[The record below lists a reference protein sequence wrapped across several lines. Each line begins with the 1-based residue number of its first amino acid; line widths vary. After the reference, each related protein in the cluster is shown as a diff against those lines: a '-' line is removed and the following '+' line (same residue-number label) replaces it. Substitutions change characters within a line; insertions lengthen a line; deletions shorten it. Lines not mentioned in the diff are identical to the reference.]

1 MVTVSTTSP
10 VRNAS
15 RPHASRHVDD
25 ATRQHLALMRHSCAH
40 LLAAAVQDIWPQA
53 RFGVGPATDAGFY
66 YDILF
71 PTPISEADFSR
82 IEARMRE
89 LRDERSSFR
98 RTEIG
103 VADAT
108 AFMRRTNQDFK
119 VELLDLLR
127 TKGSTAVAKET
138 GDDSA
143 AGAAPGADDA
153 GVAPA
158 GVDTVSF
165 YTVSDFV
172 DLCRGPHVP
181 DTGAIGAFK
190 LTSIAGAYWRGNER
204 NPQMQRIYG
213 LCFDTDAE
221 IEHELWRQEQM
232 RQRDHRKLGRELD
245 IFAFSDEVGIGL
257 PLWLPNGAVL
267 RSELEQLARQFEAR
281 YGYQQVI
288 TPEIARGAL
297 YVQSGHLPYYADD
310 MYPPMKLE
318 EEEFY
323 LRPMNCPHHHHV
335 FLARPHSYRD
345 MPVRLAEY
353 GKVFRYEAH
362 GALSGLMRT
371 RGFCQNDAHIYC
383 TFDQAKDEFIR
394 VMNLHADYYRL
405 FDIDDFY
412 MRLSLPDLN
421 KLEKYV
427 DEPAGWRAALDIIR
441 AAADEGGFPCIEAEG
456 EAAFYGPK
464 IDFMI
469 RSAIGTEYAISTN
482 QLDFLATSRFDLH
495 YRAADGTDQPVYVIH
510 RAPLGSHERFVAFLL
525 EHYAGN
531 FPTWLAPTQV
541 MIVPIADRHIAY
553 AEHLKSELIGS
564 DIRTGSFSL
573 RVAVDASPERMQ
585 KKIRNAQAMKIPTV
599 LVVGDREAENSTA
612 AVRLRGGRDLG
623 TMTVGAIVD
632 RLRTEITT
640 RRDTPIET

>member
-1 MVTVSTTSP
+1 MAETVSAPKPSP
-10 VRNAS
+10 AQPAP
-15 RPHASRHVDD
+15 RPGRTGPIDD

-40 LLAAAVQDIWPQA
+40 LLAAAVQDIWPEA
-53 RFGVGPATDAGFY
+53 RFGVGPATDQGFY

-71 PTPISEADFSR
+71 PEPISETDFPR

-89 LRDERSSFR
+89 IRAGNVGFVRE
-98 RTEIG
+98 EIG
-103 VADAT
+103 IAAAT
-108 AFMRRTNQDFK
+108 EFMRRTRQDFK
-119 VELLDLLR
+119 VELLELLR

-138 GDDSA
+138 GDSSA
-143 AGAAPGADDA
+143 AGDTDHVGGAT
-153 GVAPA
+153 

-190 LTSIAGAYWRGNER
+190 LTSIAGAYWRGNEH

-213 LCFDTDAE
+213 LCFDTEAE
-221 IEHELWRQEQM
+221 IEQELWRQEQM

-245 IFAFSDEVGIGL
+245 IFAFAEEVGIGL

-267 RSELEQLARQFEAR
+267 RRELEQLAREYETR
-281 YGYQQVI
+281 HGYQQVI

-297 YVQSGHLPYYADD
+297 YRQSGHLPYYTDD
-310 MYPPMKLE
+310 MYPPMKLD

-335 FLARPHSYRD
+335 FLARPHSYRE
-345 MPVRLAEY
+345 MPVRIAEY

-371 RGFCQNDAHIYC
+371 RGFCQNDAHLYC
-383 TFDQAKDEFIR
+383 TEDQAKDEFVG
-394 VMNLHADYYRL
+394 VMNLHAEYYRL

-412 MRLSLPDLN
+412 MRLSLPDLS
-421 KLEKYV
+421 KLEKYMG
-427 DEPAGWRAALDIIR
+427 EPAQWTRALDIIR
-441 AAADEGGFPCIEAEG
+441 AAIRDGGYPYVEAEG

-482 QLDFLATSRFDLH
+482 QLDFLATSRFDLK

-510 RAPLGSHERFVAFLL
+510 RAPLGSHERFIGFLL
-525 EHYAGN
+525 EHYAGS

-541 MIVPIADRHIAY
+541 TIVPIADRHIDY
-553 AEHLKSELIGS
+553 AERLRALLANS
-564 DIRTGSFSL
+564 DIRTATAGV
-573 RVAVDASPERMQ
+573 RVTVDASSERMQ
-585 KKIRNAQAMKIPTV
+585 KKIRNAQAMKIPAV
-599 LVVGDREAENSTA
+599 LVVGDREAENGTA
-612 AVRLRGGRDLG
+612 SVRLRGGRDLG
-623 TMTVGAIVD
+623 TMTVEQILD

-640 RRDTPIET
+640 RRDIQAEA

>member
-1 MVTVSTTSP
+1 
-10 VRNAS
+10 
-15 RPHASRHVDD
+15 
-25 ATRQHLALMRHSCAH
+25 MRHSCAH
-40 LLAAAVQDIWPQA
+40 LLAAAVQDLWPEA
-53 RFGVGPATDAGFY
+53 RFGVGPATDQGFY

-71 PTPISEADFSR
+71 PAPISEADFPR
-82 IEARMRE
+82 IEARMRQIRAE
-89 LRDERSSFR
+89 DTAFR
-98 RTEIG
+98 RNEIG
-103 VADAT
+103 IAEAT
-108 AFMRRTNQDFK
+108 AFMKSTNQDFK
-119 VELLDLLR
+119 VELLELLR
-127 TKGSTAVAKET
+127 TRGSTAVAKET
-138 GDDSA
+138 GDASA
-143 AGAAPGADDA
+143 AADA
-153 GVAPA
+153 S

-172 DLCRGPHVP
+172 DLCRGPHVER
-181 DTGAIGAFK
+181 TTEIGAFK
-190 LTSIAGAYWRGNER
+190 LTSIAGAYWRGDER

-213 LCFDTDAE
+213 LCFDTDAD
-221 IEHELWRQEQM
+221 IEQELWRQEQM

-257 PLWLPNGAVL
+257 PLWLPNGATL
-267 RSELEQLARQFEAR
+267 RRELEQLAREYENR
-281 YGYQQVI
+281 YGYQQII

-297 YVQSGHLPYYADD
+297 YHQSGHLPYYADD

-335 FLARPHSYRD
+335 FLARPHSYRE

-405 FDIDDFY
+405 FDIEDFY

-427 DEPAGWRAALDIIR
+427 DEPVKWRAALEIIR
-441 AAADEGGFPCIEAEG
+441 AAAAEGGFPCIEAEG

-482 QLDFLATSRFDLH
+482 QLDFLATSRFGLH
-495 YRAADGTDQPVYVIH
+495 YRAADGSDQPVYVIH
-510 RAPLGSHERFVAFLL
+510 RAPLGSHERFVGFLL

-531 FPTWLAPTQV
+531 FPTWIAPTQV
-541 MIVPIADRHIAY
+541 MIVPIADRHLDY
-553 AEHLKSELIGS
+553 AERLKSELTGS
-564 DIRTGSFSL
+564 DVRTATFGL
-573 RVAVDASPERMQ
+573 RVGVDASSERMQ

-599 LVVGDREAENSTA
+599 LVVGDREAESGTA

-623 TMTVGAIVD
+623 TMTVAAILD
-632 RLRTEITT
+632 RLRTEVTS
-640 RRDTPIET
+640 RRDLPVDDVPA

>member
-1 MVTVSTTSP
+1 MS
-10 VRNAS
+10 
-15 RPHASRHVDD
+15 
-25 ATRQHLALMRHSCAH
+25 
-40 LLAAAVQDIWPQA
+40 
-53 RFGVGPATDAGFY
+53 GPRRIRGFY

-71 PTPISEADFSR
+71 PAPISEADFPR
-82 IEARMRE
+82 IEARMRQIRAE
-89 LRDERSSFR
+89 DTAFR
-98 RTEIG
+98 RNEIG
-103 VADAT
+103 IAEAT
-108 AFMRRTNQDFK
+108 AFMKSTNQDFK
-119 VELLDLLR
+119 VELLELLR
-127 TKGSTAVAKET
+127 TRGSTAVAKET
-138 GDDSA
+138 GDASA
-143 AGAAPGADDA
+143 AADA
-153 GVAPA
+153 S

-172 DLCRGPHVP
+172 DLCRGPHVEH
-181 DTGAIGAFK
+181 TTEIGAFK
-190 LTSIAGAYWRGNER
+190 LTSIAGAYWRGDER

-221 IEHELWRQEQM
+221 VEQELWRQEQM

-245 IFAFSDEVGIGL
+245 IFAFSNEGGIGL
-257 PLWLPNGAVL
+257 PLWLPNGATL
-267 RSELEQLARQFEAR
+267 RRELEQLAREYENR
-281 YGYQQVI
+281 YGYQQII

-297 YVQSGHLPYYADD
+297 YHQSGHLPYYADD

-335 FLARPHSYRD
+335 FLARPHSYRE

-405 FDIDDFY
+405 FDIEDFY

-427 DEPAGWRAALDIIR
+427 DEPVKWRAALEIIR
-441 AAADEGGFPCIEAEG
+441 AAAAEGGFPCIEAEG

-482 QLDFLATSRFDLH
+482 QLDFLATSRFGLH
-495 YRAADGTDQPVYVIH
+495 YRAADGSDQPVYVIH
-510 RAPLGSHERFVAFLL
+510 RAPLGSHERFVGFLL

-531 FPTWLAPTQV
+531 FPTWIAPTQV
-541 MIVPIADRHIAY
+541 MIVPIADRHLDY
-553 AEHLKSELIGS
+553 AERLKSELTGS
-564 DIRTGSFSL
+564 DVRTATFGL
-573 RVAVDASPERMQ
+573 RVGVDASSERMQ

-599 LVVGDREAENSTA
+599 LVVGDREAESGTA

-623 TMTVGAIVD
+623 TMTVAAILD
-632 RLRTEITT
+632 RLRTEVTS
-640 RRDTPIET
+640 RRDLPMDDVPA

>member
-1 MVTVSTTSP
+1 MVRALSSVAEQP
-10 VRNAS
+10 AS
-15 RPHASRHVDD
+15 LAPRFAPTDE

-40 LLAAAVQDIWPQA
+40 LLAAAVQDLWPEA
-53 RFGVGPATDAGFY
+53 RFGVGPATDQGFY

-71 PTPISEADFSR
+71 PRPISETDFPA
-82 IEARMRE
+82 IEARMRAIRAE
-89 LRDERSSFR
+89 SAPFVREEVSID
-98 RTEIG
+98 
-103 VADAT
+103 DAI
-108 AFMRRTNQDFK
+108 AFMRNHHQDFK
-119 VELLDLLR
+119 VELLELLR
-127 TKGSTAVAKET
+127 TVGSTAVARET
-138 GDDSA
+138 GDASATGSVDAGASA
-143 AGAAPGADDA
+143 A
-153 GVAPA
+153 A
-158 GVDTVSF
+158 GVDAVSF

-181 DTGAIGAFK
+181 DTSAIGAFK

-213 LCFDTDAE
+213 LCFDTEAE
-221 IEHELWRQEQM
+221 IEQELWRQEQM
-232 RQRDHRKLGRELD
+232 RLRDHRKLGRELD
-245 IFAFSDEVGIGL
+245 IFAFAEEVGIGL

-267 RSELEQLARQFEAR
+267 RRELEHLAGEFETR

-288 TPEIARGAL
+288 TPEIARAAL
-297 YVQSGHLPYYADD
+297 YVQSGHLPYYKDD

-318 EEEFY
+318 DEEFY
-323 LRPMNCPHHHHV
+323 LRAMNCPHHHHV
-335 FLARPHSYRD
+335 FLARPHSYRE

-383 TFDQAKDEFIR
+383 TFDQARDEFIR

-405 FDIDDFY
+405 FDIHDFW
-412 MRLSLPDLN
+412 MRLSLPDLT

-427 DEPAGWRAALDIIR
+427 DEPAKWVAALDIIR
-441 AAADEGGFPCIEAEG
+441 AAVAEGGYPCVEVEG

-464 IDFMI
+464 IDFMV

-482 QLDFLATSRFDLH
+482 QLDFLATSRFDLT
-495 YRAADGTDQPVYVIH
+495 YRAADGSDQPVYVIH
-510 RAPLGSHERFVAFLL
+510 RAPLGSHERFIGFLL

-541 MIVPIADRHIAY
+541 AIVPIADRHIAY
-553 AEHLKSELIGS
+553 AERLKAELTGS
-564 DIRTGSFSL
+564 DIRTATFGL
-573 RVAVDASPERMQ
+573 RVLVDSSSERMQ

-599 LVVGDREAENSTA
+599 LVVGDREAENGTA

-623 TMTVGAIVD
+623 PMPIDAILD
-632 RLRTEITT
+632 RLRTEIAARHDLPAT
-640 RRDTPIET
+640 

>member
-1 MVTVSTTSP
+1 
-10 VRNAS
+10 
-15 RPHASRHVDD
+15 
-25 ATRQHLALMRHSCAH
+25 MRHSCAH
-40 LLAAAVQDIWPQA
+40 LLAAAVQDIWPEA
-53 RFGVGPATDAGFY
+53 RFGVGPATDQGFY

-71 PTPISEADFSR
+71 PAPISESDFPR
-82 IEARMRE
+82 IEKRMRE
-89 LRDERSSFR
+89 IRAENGGFQREDIAIDE
-98 RTEIG
+98 
-103 VADAT
+103 AT

-119 VELLDLLR
+119 VELLELLR

-138 GDDSA
+138 GDENAAGDSA
-143 AGAAPGADDA
+143 GAS
-153 GVAPA
+153 

-181 DTGAIGAFK
+181 STNAIGAFK
-190 LTSIAGAYWRGNER
+190 LTSIAGAYWRGDER

-213 LCFDTDAE
+213 LCFDTEAE
-221 IEHELWRQEQM
+221 IEQELWRQEQM

-245 IFAFSDEVGIGL
+245 IFAFAQEVGIGL

-267 RSELEQLARQFEAR
+267 RRELEHLAHEYESR
-281 YGYQQVI
+281 YGYQQVV
-288 TPEIARGAL
+288 TPEITRGAL
-297 YVQSGHLPYYADD
+297 YVQSGHLPYYKDD

-394 VMNLHADYYRL
+394 VMNLHAEYYRL
-405 FDIDDFY
+405 FDIQDFW

-427 DEPAGWRAALDIIR
+427 DEPDKWVAALEIIR
-441 AAADEGGFPCIEAEG
+441 AAAAEGGYPCVEAEG

-464 IDFMI
+464 IDFMV

-482 QLDFLATSRFDLH
+482 QLDFLATSRFDLK
-495 YRAADGTDQPVYVIH
+495 YRSADGTDQPVYVIH
-510 RAPLGSHERFVAFLL
+510 RAPLGSHERFIGFLL

-541 MIVPIADRHIAY
+541 MIIPIADRHIEY
-553 AEHLKSELIGS
+553 AERLKSQLTNS
-564 DIRTGSFSL
+564 DIRTATFGL
-573 RVAVDASPERMQ
+573 RVQVDGSAERMQ
-585 KKIRNAQAMKIPTV
+585 KKIRNAQAMKVPV
-599 LVVGDREAENSTA
+599 MLVVGDREAEANSA

-623 TMTVGAIVD
+623 TMTVGAIID

-640 RRDTPIET
+640 RHDIPPADQPPANETQAG

>member
-1 MVTVSTTSP
+1 MSSVAEQP
-10 VRNAS
+10 AS
-15 RPHASRHVDD
+15 LRPRPAVLDE
-25 ATRQHLALMRHSCAH
+25 ATRRHLALMRHSCAH
-40 LLAAAVQDIWPQA
+40 LLAAAVQDLWPQA
-53 RFGVGPATDAGFY
+53 RFGVGPATETGFY

-71 PTPISEADFSR
+71 PTPISESDFPA
-82 IEARMRE
+82 IEARMRAIRAE
-89 LRDERSSFR
+89 ADPFVRED
-98 RTEIG
+98 IPI
-103 VADAT
+103 ADAI
-108 AFMRRTNQDFK
+108 AFMSGQNQDFK
-119 VELLDLLR
+119 VELLELLR
-127 TKGSTAVAKET
+127 TVGSTAVAKET
-138 GDDSA
+138 GDESA
-143 AGAAPGADDA
+143 AA
-153 GVAPA
+153 GET
-158 GVDTVSF
+158 GVDQVSF

-172 DLCRGPHVP
+172 DLCRGPHVA
-181 DTGAIGAFK
+181 DTSAIGAFK
-190 LTSIAGAYWRGNER
+190 LTSIAGAYWRGNEH

-213 LCFDTDAE
+213 LCFDTEAE
-221 IEHELWRQEQM
+221 IEQELWRQEQM
-232 RQRDHRKLGRELD
+232 KLRDHRKLGRELD
-245 IFAFSDEVGIGL
+245 IFAFAEEVGIGL

-267 RSELEQLARQFEAR
+267 RRELEYLAGEYETR

-288 TPEIARGAL
+288 TPEIARAAL
-297 YVQSGHLPYYADD
+297 YVQSGHLPYYKDD

-318 EEEFY
+318 DEEFY
-323 LRPMNCPHHHHV
+323 LRAMNCPHHHHV
-335 FLARPHSYRD
+335 FLARPHSYRE

-405 FDIDDFY
+405 FDIQDFW
-412 MRLSLPDLN
+412 MRLSLPDLT

-427 DEPAGWRAALDIIR
+427 DEPAKWVAALDIIR
-441 AAADEGGFPCIEAEG
+441 AAAAEGGFPCIEVEG

-464 IDFMI
+464 IDFMV

-482 QLDFLATSRFDLH
+482 QLDFLATSRFDLT

-510 RAPLGSHERFVAFLL
+510 RAPLGSHERFVGFLL

-541 MIVPIADRHIAY
+541 AIIPIADRHIPY
-553 AEHLKSELIGS
+553 AERVKSELTNSGIHTATFGP
-564 DIRTGSFSL
+564 
-573 RVAVDASPERMQ
+573 RVLVDASAERMQ
-585 KKIRNAQAMKIPTV
+585 KKIRNAQAMKIPIV
-599 LVVGDREAENSTA
+599 LVVGDREAEQGTA

-623 TMTVGAIVD
+623 AMPIAAVID

-640 RRDTPIET
+640 RRDLPVDDQSR

>member
-1 MVTVSTTSP
+1 MADTLSDPKASPTSP
-10 VRNAS
+10 AS
-15 RPHASRHVDD
+15 RTGRAGPLDD
-25 ATRQHLALMRHSCAH
+25 ATRRHLALMRHSCAH
-40 LLAAAVQDIWPQA
+40 LLAAAVQDLWPQV
-53 RFGVGPATDAGFY
+53 RFGVGPATDQGFY

-71 PTPISEADFSR
+71 PQPISEADLPR
-82 IEARMRE
+82 IAARMRVK
-89 LRDERSSFR
+89 RDEKSSFTR
-98 RTEIG
+98 EDIAI
-103 VADAT
+103 ADAT
-108 AFMRRTNQDFK
+108 SFMRGTGQDFK
-119 VELLDLLR
+119 VELLELLR
-127 TKGSTAVAKET
+127 TKGSTAVARET
-138 GDDSA
+138 GDASA
-143 AGAAPGADDA
+143 AGSTDTAAAD
-153 GVAPA
+153 GS

-181 DTGAIGAFK
+181 DTGAIGAFR
-190 LTSIAGAYWRGNER
+190 LTSIAGAYWRGDER
-204 NPQMQRIYG
+204 NPQMQRVYG
-213 LCFDTDAE
+213 LCFETEAE
-221 IEHELWRQEQM
+221 IEQELWRQEQM

-245 IFAFSDEVGIGL
+245 IFAFSEEVGIGL

-267 RSELEQLARQFEAR
+267 RRELEQLARDYEQR

-297 YVQSGHLPYYADD
+297 YRQSGHLPYYTDD
-310 MYPPMKLE
+310 MYPPMRLE
-318 EEEFY
+318 DEEFF

-335 FLARPHSYRD
+335 FLARPHSYRE
-345 MPVRLAEY
+345 MPVRIAEY

-394 VMNLHADYYRL
+394 VMNLHAEYYRL

-412 MRLSLPDLN
+412 MRLSLPDLS
-421 KLEKYV
+421 KLEKYMG
-427 DEPAGWRAALDIIR
+427 EPEQWRVAQDIIR
-441 AAADEGGFPCIEAEG
+441 AAAAEGGYPCVEAEG

-482 QLDFLATSRFDLH
+482 QLDFLATSRFDLR

-510 RAPLGSHERFVAFLL
+510 RAPLGSHERFIGFLL

-531 FPTWLAPTQV
+531 FPTWLAPVQV
-541 MIVPIADRHIAY
+541 TIVPIADRHIDY
-553 AEHLKSELIGS
+553 AERLKKELVGS
-564 DIRTGSFSL
+564 DIRTATSGL
-573 RVAVDASPERMQ
+573 RVAVDASAERMQ
-585 KKIRNAQAMKIPTV
+585 KKIRNAQTMKIPMV
-599 LVVGDREAENSTA
+599 LVVGDREAENGAA

-623 TMTVGAIVD
+623 AMPVAAILD
-632 RLRTEITT
+632 RLRTEITS
-640 RRDTPIET
+640 RRDIPPDR

>member
-1 MVTVSTTSP
+1 MVAALSASQRT
-10 VRNAS
+10 NA
-15 RPHASRHVDD
+15 PLLDDD
-25 ATRQHLALMRHSCAH
+25 ARRHLALMRHSCAH
-40 LLAAAVQDIWPQA
+40 LLAAAVQDIWPDA

-71 PTPISEADFSR
+71 PAPISEADFPR
-82 IEARMRE
+82 IEQRMCA
-89 LRDERSSFR
+89 LRDERSPFR
-98 RTEIG
+98 REEIG
-103 VADAT
+103 IAEAT
-108 AFMRRTNQDFK
+108 AFMRRTRQDFK

-138 GDDSA
+138 GDSSA
-143 AGAAPGADDA
+143 AAGEDA
-153 GVAPA
+153 GPA

-172 DLCRGPHVP
+172 DLCRGPHVA

-204 NPQMQRIYG
+204 NPQMQRLYG
-213 LCFDTDAE
+213 LCFDTEAE
-221 IEHELWRQEQM
+221 IEQELWRQEQM
-232 RQRDHRKLGRELD
+232 RLRDHRKLGRELD

-267 RSELEQLARQFEAR
+267 RRELEQLAREYEWR
-281 YGYQQVI
+281 DGYQQVI

-297 YVQSGHLPYYADD
+297 YHQSGHLPYYRDD
-310 MYPPMKLE
+310 MYPPMRLE

-383 TFDQAKDEFIR
+383 THDQAKDEFIR
-394 VMNLHADYYRL
+394 VMNLHAAYYRL
-405 FDIDDFY
+405 FDVQDFY
-412 MRLSLPDLN
+412 MRLSLPDFA
-421 KLEKYV
+421 KIEKYV
-427 DEPAGWRAALDIIR
+427 GEPAQWRATIDIIR
-441 AAADEGGFPCIEAEG
+441 AAAHEGGYPYIEAED

-464 IDFMI
+464 IDFMV

-482 QLDFLATSRFDLH
+482 QLDFLASARFDLR
-495 YRAADGTDQPVYVIH
+495 YRAADGSDQPVYVIH
-510 RAPLGSHERFVAFLL
+510 RAPLGSHERFVGFLL
-525 EHYAGN
+525 EHYAGS
-531 FPTWLAPTQV
+531 FPTWLAPTQAT
-541 MIVPIADRHIAY
+541 IVPIADRHLDY
-553 AEHLKSELIGS
+553 AERLKSELIGS
-564 DIRTGSFSL
+564 DIRTATVGL
-573 RVAVDASPERMQ
+573 RVVVDASAERMQ
-585 KKIRNAQAMKIPTV
+585 KKIRNAQSMKIPYV
-599 LVVGDREAENSTA
+599 LVVGDREAENGTA

-623 TMTVGAIVD
+623 AMTIAAILD
-632 RLRTEITT
+632 RLKREIAD
-640 RRDTPIET
+640 RRDLPPDP

>member
-1 MVTVSTTSP
+1 
-10 VRNAS
+10 
-15 RPHASRHVDD
+15 
-25 ATRQHLALMRHSCAH
+25 MRHSTAH
-40 LLAAAVQDIWPQA
+40 LLAAAVQDLWPKA
-53 RFGVGPATDAGFY
+53 KFGVGPATDTGFY

-71 PTPISEADFSR
+71 PEPISESDFKR
-82 IEARMRE
+82 IEKRMRE
-89 LRDERSSFR
+89 IRNQGSPFTRE
-98 RTEIG
+98 EI
-103 VADAT
+103 AIDDAT
-108 AFMRRTNQDFK
+108 AFMSRTGQDFK
-119 VELLDLLR
+119 VELLELLR
-127 TKGSTAVAKET
+127 TVGSTAVAKET

-143 AGAAPGADDA
+143 AGSASGS
-153 GVAPA
+153 
-158 GVDTVSF
+158 GVDHVSF

-181 DTGAIGAFK
+181 DVKAIGAFK
-190 LTSIAGAYWRGNER
+190 LTSIAGAYWRGDER

-213 LCFDTDAE
+213 LCFDTEAE
-221 IEHELWRQEQM
+221 IEQELWRQEEM
-232 RQRDHRKLGRELD
+232 RKRDHRKLGRELD
-245 IFAFSDEVGIGL
+245 IFAFAAEVGIGL
-257 PLWLPNGAVL
+257 PLWLPNGATL
-267 RSELEQLARQFEAR
+267 RRELEHLAHEYETR
-281 YGYQQVI
+281 YGYQQVV
-288 TPEIARGAL
+288 TPEITRGAL
-297 YVQSGHLPYYADD
+297 YVQSGHLPYYKDD
-310 MYPPMKLE
+310 MYPPMQIE
-318 EEEFY
+318 DEAFY

-335 FLARPHSYRD
+335 FLSRPHSYRE

-394 VMNLHADYYRL
+394 VMNLHAEYYRL

-427 DEPAGWRAALDIIR
+427 DEPDKWRAALAIIR
-441 AAADEGGFPCIEAEG
+441 QAAADGGYPTVEAEG

-464 IDFMI
+464 IDFMV

-482 QLDFLATSRFDLH
+482 QLDFLATERFQLH

-510 RAPLGSHERFVAFLL
+510 RAPLGSHERFVGFLL
-525 EHYAGN
+525 EHYAGA

-541 MIVPIADRHIAY
+541 VVIPIADRHIEY
-553 AEHLKSELIGS
+553 ADTVRARIAGS
-564 DIRTGSFSL
+564 GIPTATFGP
-573 RVAVDASPERMQ
+573 RVTVDSSSERMQ
-585 KKIRNAQAMKIPTV
+585 KKIRNAQAMKIPYM
-599 LVVGDREAENSTA
+599 LVVGDKEAETSTA

-623 TMTVGAIVD
+623 ALPIEAVLD

-640 RRDTPIET
+640 RHDIVEAAAADQP

>member
-1 MVTVSTTSP
+1 MVRPLSVTRPSP
-10 VRNAS
+10 TAPRTG
-15 RPHASRHVDD
+15 RLDD
-25 ATRQHLALMRHSCAH
+25 ATRRHLALMRHSCAH
-40 LLAAAVQDIWPQA
+40 LLAAAVQDLWPEA

-71 PTPISEADFSR
+71 PAPISEADFPA
-82 IEARMRE
+82 IERRMRE
-89 LRDERSSFR
+89 IRAGHAPFIREERR
-98 RTEIG
+98 IE
-103 VADAT
+103 DAT
-108 AFMRRTNQDFK
+108 DFMRSTGQDFK

-138 GDDSA
+138 GDA
-143 AGAAPGADDA
+143 NAGGESG
-153 GVAPA
+153 GVEN
-158 GVDTVSF
+158 VSF

-172 DLCRGPHVP
+172 DLCRGPHVSQ
-181 DTGAIGAFK
+181 TGEIGAFK
-190 LTSIAGAYWRGNER
+190 LTSIAGAYWRGDDR
-204 NPQMQRIYG
+204 RPQMQRIYG
-213 LCFDTDAE
+213 LCFDTEPE
-221 IEHELWRQEQM
+221 IEQELWRQEQM

-245 IFAFSDEVGIGL
+245 IFAFAEEVGIGL

-267 RSELEQLARQFEAR
+267 RRELEHLAREYENR
-281 YGYQQVI
+281 YGYQQIV
-288 TPEIARGAL
+288 TPEITRGAL
-297 YVQSGHLPYYADD
+297 YVQSGHLPYYRDD

-335 FLARPHSYRD
+335 FLARPHSYRE

-353 GKVFRYEAH
+353 GKVFRYEPH

-383 TFDQAKDEFIR
+383 TVDQAKDEFIR
-394 VMNLHADYYRL
+394 VMNLHAEYYRL

-412 MRLSLPDLN
+412 MRLSLPDLS
-421 KLEKYV
+421 KLEKYMG
-427 DEPAGWRAALDIIR
+427 EPEQWRIAQDIIR
-441 AAADEGGFPCIEAEG
+441 TAADEGGFPYVEAEG

-510 RAPLGSHERFVAFLL
+510 RAPLGSHERFIGFLL

-531 FPTWLAPTQV
+531 FPTWLAPVQV
-541 MIVPIADRHIAY
+541 TIVPIADRHIEY
-553 AEHLKSELIGS
+553 AERVKAELTGS
-564 DIRTGSFSL
+564 DIRTATFGL
-573 RVAVDASPERMQ
+573 RVTVDASSERMQ
-585 KKIRNAQAMKIPTV
+585 KKIRNAQTMKIPTV
-599 LVVGDREAENSTA
+599 LVVGDREAENGTA
-612 AVRLRGGRDLG
+612 SVRLRGGRDLG
-623 TMTVGAIVD
+623 SMSLAAIID
-632 RLRTEITT
+632 RLRAEVSG
-640 RRDTPIET
+640 RRDIPPEPAT